1 MSSHFG
7 FIDIILLAMFA
18 GFIIL
23 RLRNILGRRT
33 SRQHKPMG
41 KYFPKGMEVLKDIEN
56 NEAIKTGNVNDATKE
71 MAGDVIPTEI
81 SIYEDRSFDFKL
93 KTPPAADLLKK
104 AAGISKGSAVGAKKN
119 VGKVTQ
125 ADLKAIAERKMADLN
140 AYNIDAA
147 AKIIA
152 GTAKNMGIEV
162 VD

>member
-1 MSSHFG
+1 MAKKVKS
-7 FIDIILLAMFA
+7 LLKLQIRGGQATPA
-18 GFIIL
+18 PPVGPAL
-23 RLRNILGRRT
+23 GQHGVNIQDFVTR
-33 SRQHKPMG
+33 
-41 KYFPKGMEVLKDIEN
+41 F
-56 NEAIKTGNVNDATKE
+56 NDATKE

-125 ADLKAIAERKMADLN
+125 ADLKAIAERKMVDLN

>member
-1 MSSHFG
+1 MAKKVKS
-7 FIDIILLAMFA
+7 LLKLQIRGGQATPA
-18 GFIIL
+18 PPVGPAL
-23 RLRNILGRRT
+23 GQHGVNIQDFVTR
-33 SRQHKPMG
+33 
-41 KYFPKGMEVLKDIEN
+41 F
-56 NEAIKTGNVNDATKE
+56 NDATKE

-81 SIYEDRSFDFKL
+81 SIYEDRRFDFKL

>member
-1 MSSHFG
+1 MAKKVKS
-7 FIDIILLAMFA
+7 LLKLQIRGGQANPA
-18 GFIIL
+18 PPVGPAL
-23 RLRNILGRRT
+23 GQHGDNIQDFVTR
-33 SRQHKPMG
+33 
-41 KYFPKGMEVLKDIEN
+41 F
-56 NEAIKTGNVNDATKE
+56 NDATKE